1 MNKECLISVHRARQ
15 LLEQNII
22 SLDKEES
29 SLADACEKFL
39 AEDVCAPANH
49 PLFSQAAV
57 DGFAVR
63 FEDVSSGNP
72 LFIAGEVKAGEKP
85 AVQVSSGKA
94 VRIFTGAAVPAGAD
108 TVLMQEDAE
117 WDDRQVKFHGAR
129 FKRGSNVRVG
139 GEQFK
144 KGDVV
149 LRKGVALAPGAIGLL
164 ASLGIG
170 KVKIH
175 QPPKLKLLITGS
187 ELVTVSSGKNGS
199 ELPEGKI
206 FESNGVMLQAALKS
220 AGFNCSVSFIPDD
233 VRQLAQAI
241 TDAKKNYSILL
252 ITGGVSV
259 GNYDF
264 TPAALEQNGMNPVFH
279 GVAQKPGKPLLFA
292 RDKDCAVFGLP
303 GNPGSVLTCFYVYVL
318 PYLKACVQANAF
330 KASCFLPLA
339 NEYHKPRG
347 KTFFVT
353 VKAGENGLEILS
365 WQQSYMLRSWG
376 EAHGVAELDE
386 QSENFAKGHMIPMY
400 FFK

>member
-1 MNKECLISVHRARQ
+1 MNQERLISVQSARQ

-22 SLDKEES
+22 SLAREES
-29 SLADACEKFL
+29 SLIDACEKIL
-39 AEDVCAPANH
+39 AEDVYAPANH
-49 PLFSQAAV
+49 PLFNQAAV

-63 FEDVSSGNP
+63 FEDVSNGNP

-85 AVQVSSGKA
+85 SVQVSGGKA

-117 WDDRQVKFHGAR
+117 WDDRQVKFHGTR
-129 FKRGSNVRVG
+129 FKRGSNVRAN

-149 LRKGVALAPGAIGLL
+149 LRKGAVLAPGAIGLL

-175 QPPKLKLLITGS
+175 QPPKVKLLITGS
-187 ELVTVSSGKNGS
+187 ELVTASSGKNGR

-206 FESNGVMLQAALKS
+206 FESNGIMLQAALKS
-220 AGFNCSVSFIPDD
+220 TGFHSSVGYIPDD
-233 VRQLAQAI
+233 ARQLAQAI
-241 TDAKKNYSILL
+241 ADAKKDYSILL

-264 TPAALEQNGMNPVFH
+264 TPAALEQNGINPVFH

-292 RDKDCAVFGLP
+292 RDKDCTVFGLP

-318 PYLKACVQANAF
+318 PYLRACAQANAF
-330 KASCFLPLA
+330 KPSCFLPLA

-347 KTFFVT
+347 KTIFIAA
-353 VKAGENGLEILS
+353 KAGKNGLEILS

-376 EAHGVAELDE
+376 EADGVAELEE
-386 QSENFAKGHMIPMY
+386 QSENFAQGQMIPMH